1 MYPNRF
7 MKYQAIFALSSAFL
21 YGCSDPP
28 TEQTVHQQEMQTQSS
43 EEIYMMYCAQCHG
56 TKGDGQAMIHL
67 DRPARSFIDGGFSFG
82 NTVEAIAKT
91 TRSGIP
97 GTPMPPFGELLTEE
111 EIILVV
117 KHVRQFAPTLK
128 EALPNEME
136 MVVGN
141 KPAVVRGTIPPIQDG
156 LQLHPRGLLVG
167 NPDGFT
173 YEYRADDVRLL
184 AIRQGQFVERTDWTG
199 RGGTPLKPLGLV
211 VVLVENGNPNPMF
224 FSKDGTQLFTKLKS
238 TNVMNS
244 FGTLGYDIVND
255 QGKLFATV
263 SEICTPTTGLR
274 TLIEQKLTMD
284 VKEQFQM
291 NIPSSSTMDADPQVS
306 LGNQTR
312 IIIHAARGYE

>member
-1 MYPNRF
+1 
-7 MKYQAIFALSSAFL
+7 MKYQAIFALSSALL
-21 YGCSDPP
+21 YGCGDLP
-28 TEQTVHQQEMQTQSS
+28 TEQTVHQQETPTQSS

-56 TKGDGQAMIHL
+56 VKGDGQAMIQL

-97 GTPMPPFGELLTEE
+97 GTPMPPFGELLTDE

-117 KHVRQFAPTLK
+117 EHVRQFAPTLQ
-128 EALPNEME
+128 EVLPNETE

-141 KPAVVRGTIPPIQDG
+141 KPAIVRGMIPPIQDG

-173 YEYRADDVRLL
+173 YEYRVDDVRLL
-184 AIRQGQFVERTDWTG
+184 AIRQGLFVERDDWIG

-224 FSKDGTQLFTKLKS
+224 FSKDSTQLYTKLKS

-244 FGTLGYDIVND
+244 FGTLRYDIVND
-255 QGKLFATV
+255 QGKLYATV

-284 VKEQFQM
+284 VKEPFQM
-291 NIPSSSTMDADPQVS
+291 NIPSSSTMDADPQVP

-312 IIIHAARGYE
+312 IIIHAARERE

>member
-1 MYPNRF
+1 
-7 MKYQAIFALSSAFL
+7 MKYQAIFALSSALL
-21 YGCSDPP
+21 YGCGDLP
-28 TEQTVHQQEMQTQSS
+28 TEQTVHQQETPTQSS

-56 TKGDGQAMIHL
+56 VKGDGQAMIQL

-97 GTPMPPFGELLTEE
+97 GTPMPPFGELLTDE

-117 KHVRQFAPTLK
+117 EHVRQFAPTLQ
-128 EALPNEME
+128 EVLPNETE

-141 KPAVVRGTIPPIQDG
+141 KPAIVRGMIPPIQDG

-173 YEYRADDVRLL
+173 YEYRVDDVRLL
-184 AIRQGQFVERTDWTG
+184 AIRQGLFVERDDWIG

-224 FSKDGTQLFTKLKS
+224 FTKDSTQLYTKLKS

-244 FGTLGYDIVND
+244 FGTLRYDIVND
-255 QGKLFATV
+255 QGKLYATV

-284 VKEQFQM
+284 VKEPFQM
-291 NIPSSSTMDADPQVS
+291 NIPSSSTMDADPQVP

-312 IIIHAARGYE
+312 IIIHAARERE

>member
-1 MYPNRF
+1 
-7 MKYQAIFALSSAFL
+7 
-21 YGCSDPP
+21 
-28 TEQTVHQQEMQTQSS
+28 
-43 EEIYMMYCAQCHG
+43 MYCAQCHG
-56 TKGDGQAMIHL
+56 VKGDGQAMIQL

-97 GTPMPPFGELLTEE
+97 GTPMPPFGELLTDE

-117 KHVRQFAPTLK
+117 EHVRQFAPTLQ
-128 EALPNEME
+128 EVLPNETE

-141 KPAVVRGTIPPIQDG
+141 KPAIVRGMIPPIQDG

-173 YEYRADDVRLL
+173 YEYRVDDVRLL
-184 AIRQGQFVERTDWTG
+184 AIRQGLFVERDDWIG
-199 RGGTPLKPLGLV
+199 RGGAPLKPLGLV

-224 FSKDGTQLFTKLKS
+224 FSKDSTQLYTKLKS

-244 FGTLGYDIVND
+244 FGTLRYDIVNN
-255 QGKLFATV
+255 QGKLYANV

-284 VKEQFQM
+284 VKEPFQM
-291 NIPSSSTMDADPQVS
+291 NIPSSSTMDADPQVP

-312 IIIHAARGYE
+312 IIIHAARERE

>member
-1 MYPNRF
+1 
-7 MKYQAIFALSSAFL
+7 
-21 YGCSDPP
+21 
-28 TEQTVHQQEMQTQSS
+28 
-43 EEIYMMYCAQCHG
+43 MYCAQCHG
-56 TKGDGQAMIHL
+56 VKGDGQAMIQL

-97 GTPMPPFGELLTEE
+97 GTPMPPFGELLTDE

-117 KHVRQFAPTLK
+117 EHVRQFAPTLQ
-128 EALPNEME
+128 EVLPNETE

-141 KPAVVRGTIPPIQDG
+141 KPAIVRGMIPPIQDG

-173 YEYRADDVRLL
+173 YEYRVDDVRLL
-184 AIRQGQFVERTDWTG
+184 AIRQGLFVERDDWIG
-199 RGGTPLKPLGLV
+199 RGGAPLKPLGLV

-224 FSKDGTQLFTKLKS
+224 FSKDSTQLYTKLKS

-255 QGKLFATV
+255 QGKLYATV

-284 VKEQFQM
+284 VKEPFQM
-291 NIPSSSTMDADPQVS
+291 NIPSSSTMDADPQVP

-312 IIIHAARGYE
+312 IIIHAARERE

>member
-1 MYPNRF
+1 MKQFLSTFLSALVLVSCSEPNQQ
-7 MKYQAIFALSSAFL
+7 KATAV
-21 YGCSDPP
+21 PK
-28 TEQTVHQQEMQTQSS
+28 QTGND
-43 EEIYMMYCAQCHG
+43 IYMMYCAQCHG
-56 TKGDGQAMIHL
+56 VKGDGQAMIQL

-82 NTVEAIAKT
+82 NSVEAIAKT

-97 GTPMPPFGELLTEE
+97 GTPMPPFGELLTDE

-117 KHVRQFAPTLK
+117 EHVRQFAPTLQ
-128 EALPNEME
+128 EVLPNETE

-141 KPAVVRGTIPPIQDG
+141 KPAVVRGMIPPIQDG

-173 YEYRADDVRLL
+173 YEYRVDDVRLL
-184 AIRQGQFVERTDWTG
+184 AVRQGQFVERTDWTG

-224 FSKDGTQLFTKLKS
+224 FSKDSTQLYTKLKS

-244 FGTLGYDIVND
+244 FGTLRYDIVND
-255 QGKLFATV
+255 QGKLYATV

-284 VKEQFQM
+284 VKEPFQM
-291 NIPSSSTMDADPQVS
+291 NIPSSSTMDADPQVP

-312 IIIHAARGYE
+312 IIIHAARERE

>member
-1 MYPNRF
+1 
-7 MKYQAIFALSSAFL
+7 MKYQAIFALSSALL
-21 YGCSDPP
+21 YGCSDSP
-28 TEQTVHQQEMQTQSS
+28 TEQTVHQQEAQTQSS
-43 EEIYMMYCAQCHG
+43 VEIYMMYCAQCHG
-56 TKGDGQAMIHL
+56 VKGDGQAMIQL

-97 GTPMPPFGELLTEE
+97 GTPMPPFGELLTDE
-111 EIILVV
+111 EINLVV
-117 KHVRQFAPTLK
+117 EHVRQFAPTLQEVLPK
-128 EALPNEME
+128 ETE

-173 YEYRADDVRLL
+173 YEYRADDLRLL

-224 FSKDGTQLFTKLKS
+224 FSKDGTRLYTKLKS

-255 QGKLFATV
+255 QGKLYATV

-284 VKEQFQM
+284 VKEPFQM
-291 NIPSSSTMDADPQVS
+291 NIPSSSTMDADPEVS

-312 IIIHAARGYE
+312 IIIHAARERE

>member
-7 MKYQAIFALSSAFL
+7 MKYQAVFALSSALL
-21 YGCSDPP
+21 YGCGDLP
-28 TEQTVHQQEMQTQSS
+28 TEQTVHQQKTPTQSS

-56 TKGDGQAMIHL
+56 VKGDGQAMIQL

-97 GTPMPPFGELLTEE
+97 GTPMPPFGELLTDE

-117 KHVRQFAPTLK
+117 EHVRQFAPILQ
-128 EALPNEME
+128 EVLPNETE

-141 KPAVVRGTIPPIQDG
+141 KPAIVRGMIPPIQDG

-173 YEYRADDVRLL
+173 YEYRVDDVRLL
-184 AIRQGQFVERTDWTG
+184 AIRQGLFVERDDWIG

-224 FSKDGTQLFTKLKS
+224 FSKDSTQLYTKLKS

-244 FGTLGYDIVND
+244 FGTLRYDIVND
-255 QGKLFATV
+255 QGKLYATV

-284 VKEQFQM
+284 VKEPFQM
-291 NIPSSSTMDADPQVS
+291 NIPSSSTMDADPQVP

-312 IIIHAARGYE
+312 IIIHAARERE

>member
-1 MYPNRF
+1 
-7 MKYQAIFALSSAFL
+7 MKYQAIFALSSALL
-21 YGCSDPP
+21 YGCSDSP
-28 TEQTVHQQEMQTQSS
+28 TEQTVHQQEAQTQSS
-43 EEIYMMYCAQCHG
+43 VEIYMMYCAQCHG
-56 TKGDGQAMIHL
+56 VKGDGQAMIQL

-97 GTPMPPFGELLTEE
+97 GTPMPPFGELLTDE

-117 KHVRQFAPTLK
+117 KHVRQFAPALK
-128 EALPNEME
+128 EVLPNEME

-173 YEYRADDVRLL
+173 YEYRADDLRLL

-224 FSKDGTQLFTKLKS
+224 FSKDGTRLYTKLKS

-255 QGKLFATV
+255 QGKLYATV

-284 VKEQFQM
+284 VKEPFQM
-291 NIPSSSTMDADPQVS
+291 NIPSSSTMDADPEVS

-312 IIIHAARGYE
+312 IIIHAARERE

>member
-1 MYPNRF
+1 ME
-7 MKYQAIFALSSAFL
+7 YQTIFALSSALL
-21 YGCSDPP
+21 YGCSDLP
-28 TEQTVHQQEMQTQSS
+28 TEQTVHQQETPTQSS

-56 TKGDGQAMIHL
+56 VKGDGQAMIQL

-97 GTPMPPFGELLTEE
+97 GTPMPPFGELLTDE

-117 KHVRQFAPTLK
+117 EHVRQFAPTLQ
-128 EALPNEME
+128 EVLPNETE

-141 KPAVVRGTIPPIQDG
+141 KPAIVRGMIPPIQDG

-173 YEYRADDVRLL
+173 YEYRVDDVRLL
-184 AIRQGQFVERTDWTG
+184 AIRQGLFVERDDWIG

-224 FSKDGTQLFTKLKS
+224 FSKDSTQLYTKLKS

-244 FGTLGYDIVND
+244 FGTLRYDIVND
-255 QGKLFATV
+255 QGKLYANV

-284 VKEQFQM
+284 VKEPFQM
-291 NIPSSSTMDADPQVS
+291 NIPSSSTMDADPQVP

-312 IIIHAARGYE
+312 IIIHAARERE

>member
-7 MKYQAIFALSSAFL
+7 MKYQAIFALSSALL
-21 YGCSDPP
+21 YGCGDLP
-28 TEQTVHQQEMQTQSS
+28 TEQTVHQQETPTQSS

-56 TKGDGQAMIHL
+56 VKGDGQAMIQL

-97 GTPMPPFGELLTEE
+97 GTPMPPFGELLTDE

-117 KHVRQFAPTLK
+117 EHVRQFAPTLQ
-128 EALPNEME
+128 EVLPNETE

-141 KPAVVRGTIPPIQDG
+141 KPVVVRGMIPPIQDG

-173 YEYRADDVRLL
+173 YEYRVDDVRLL
-184 AIRQGQFVERTDWTG
+184 AIRQGLFVERDDWIG

-224 FSKDGTQLFTKLKS
+224 FSKDSTQLYTKLKS

-244 FGTLGYDIVND
+244 FGTLRYDIVND
-255 QGKLFATV
+255 QGKLYATV

-284 VKEQFQM
+284 VKEPFQM
-291 NIPSSSTMDADPQVS
+291 NIPSSSTMDADPQVP

-312 IIIHAARGYE
+312 IIIHAARERE

>member
-7 MKYQAIFALSSAFL
+7 MKYQTIFALSSAL
-21 YGCSDPP
+21 LCGCGDLP
-28 TEQTVHQQEMQTQSS
+28 TEQTVHQQEAPTQSS
-43 EEIYMMYCAQCHG
+43 VEIYMMYCAQCHG
-56 TKGDGQAMIHL
+56 VKGDGQAMIQL

-97 GTPMPPFGELLTEE
+97 GTPMPPFGELLTDE

-117 KHVRQFAPTLK
+117 EHVRQFAPILQ
-128 EALPNEME
+128 EVLSNETE

-141 KPAVVRGTIPPIQDG
+141 KPAIVRGMIPPIQDG

-173 YEYRADDVRLL
+173 YEYRVDDVRLL

-224 FSKDGTQLFTKLKS
+224 FSKDSTQLYTKLKS

-244 FGTLGYDIVND
+244 FGTLRYDIV
-255 QGKLFATV
+255 TV
-263 SEICTPTTGLR
+263 SYTHLTLPT
-274 TLIEQKLTMD
+274 K
-284 VKEQFQM
+284 
-291 NIPSSSTMDADPQVS
+291 
-306 LGNQTR
+306 R
-312 IIIHAARGYE
+312 IV